1 MIGSFFLTKNQTI
14 MIYNSI
20 IESIGNTPV
29 VRLRKGIP
37 ENITLFAKLE
47 GQNPGGSV
55 KDRIALAMIEKGEKD
70 GSLKAGKVILE
81 PTSGNTGIGLA
92 MVGIAKGYP
101 VVLTMSAAMSI
112 ERKTILRAMGAQIIE
127 TDPALGTDGAI
138 IEAKEM
144 IARDPE
150 RYWMPYQFDNPANVR
165 AHYETTAPEIIRQV
179 PDVTCFVAGMGTT
192 GTLMGVG
199 NRLKE
204 YNPQIRIV
212 GVEPVEGHK
221 IQGLKNL
228 HEAIVP
234 GIFDANL
241 PDRIVEVTTEEAYQT
256 SRHLAEKEGIMAGM
270 SSGAALY
277 GALKIAEELTWG
289 TIVVVFPDRGEKY
302 LSTPLFNE

>member
-1 MIGSFFLTKNQTI
+1 MT
-14 MIYNSI
+14 YNSI

-37 ENITLFAKLE
+37 ENINLYAKLE

-55 KDRIALAMIEKGEKD
+55 KDRIALAMIEKAEKD
-70 GSLKAGKVILE
+70 GILKPGKTILE

-101 VVLTMSAAMSI
+101 VVLTMSAAMSM
-112 ERKTILRAMGAQIIE
+112 ERKTILRAMGAKIIE

-138 IEAKEM
+138 LEARK
-144 IARDPE
+144 IAEREPE
-150 RYWMPYQFDNPANVR
+150 KYWMPFQFDNPANYMS
-165 AHYETTAPEIIRQV
+165 HYETTAPEIIRQV
-179 PDVTCFVAGMGTT
+179 PDITHFVAGIGTT

-199 NRLKE
+199 KRLKE
-204 YNPQIRIV
+204 YNPEIRIV
-212 GVEPVEGHK
+212 GVEPVLDHK

-234 GIFDANL
+234 GIYDPAL
-241 PDRIVEVTTEEAYQT
+241 PDRIVEVTTEEAYQMA
-256 SRHLAEKEGIMAGM
+256 RHLAVQEGIMAGM
-270 SSGAALY
+270 SSGAALQ
-277 GALKIAEELTWG
+277 GALKIAHELNNG
-289 TIVVVFPDRGEKY
+289 TIVVIFPDRGEKY